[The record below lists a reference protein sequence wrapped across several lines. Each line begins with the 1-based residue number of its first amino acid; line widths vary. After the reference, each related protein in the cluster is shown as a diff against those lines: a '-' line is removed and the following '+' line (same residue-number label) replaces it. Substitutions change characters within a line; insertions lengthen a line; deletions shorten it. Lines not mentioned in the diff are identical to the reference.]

1 MDNIMSI
8 DQLEPAGSA
17 EESVKPN
24 SVIQVKRLDTYFLF
38 FTFLFLSSSDFVS
51 LAVKLLIRWGGELGG
66 GGGGGGG
73 VIIYDGMPYGNTC
86 LWSAQFEIRQRPSP
100 QASNYNCLIRT

>member
-1 MDNIMSI
+1 MSSYTIRGRKLIFISKFSVYITPCHTRYKRKPNIHSANTVTDSEADSELEEEDERTAGSEGGGGGGFMDNIMSI

-38 FTFLFLSSSDFVS
+38 LFSF
-51 LAVKLLIRWGGELGG
+51 
-66 GGGGGGG
+66 
-73 VIIYDGMPYGNTC
+73 
-86 LWSAQFEIRQRPSP
+86 
-100 QASNYNCLIRT
+100 